1 MCGRY
6 DLNDR
11 PNTRDLFGT
20 LGVPGDLVERFNIAP
35 GGIGQIVYETPQ
47 GRVLED
53 AYWSLLIEP
62 KPDGSGYRPNPKY
75 STFNAQSRRLTSSS
89 LWKERYERQ
98 RAIIP
103 ASAFYEWTGE
113 KGHKQ
118 CHRIQPVEGVIAF
131 GGLYE
136 RWQFD
141 DDLVTSFSIITL
153 PPHPRFLHIHD
164 KSIPLMLE
172 EKDFSVWL
180 DHSFIGIDAFVS
192 LMAPHIPNEL
202 RIGIVASP
210 SASMG
215 YELEMIYADSG
226 V

>member
-62 KPDGSGYRPNPKY
+62 KPDGNGYRPNPKY
-75 STFNAQSRRLTSSS
+75 STFNAQSRRLTSSF

-98 RAIIP
+98 RAVIP

-118 CHRIQPVEGVIAF
+118 CHRIEPVDGAIAF

-136 RWQFD
+136 RWHFG
-141 DDLVTSFSIITL
+141 DDLVTSFSVITL

-172 EKDFSVWL
+172 ERDFDSWL
-180 DHSFIGIDAFVS
+180 DHTFSGTDAFLS
-192 LMAPHIPNEL
+192 LLAPHLPYDL
-202 RIGIVASP
+202 RVSRVTSPLADVGNDLEVIGA
-210 SASMG
+210 
-215 YELEMIYADSG
+215 EE
-226 V
+226 